1 MAKTGRPRIQI
12 DEAQFKDLCN
22 MLCTEAEIAAFF
34 HCDIDTLWRW
44 CKRTYKKPFAE
55 VFAEF
60 SANGKMSLRRK
71 QFALAEKSAAMA
83 IFLGKN
89 YLGQTDQVENKI
101 EFEND
106 GFIDALKGQAQDT
119 FKNAGDIVEE

>member
-12 DEAQFKDLCN
+12 DETQFKDLCN

-34 HCDIDTLWRW
+34 HCDTDTLWRW
-44 CKRTYKKPFAE
+44 CKRTYKKPFTE

-89 YLGQTDQVENKI
+89 YLGQTDQIENKV

>member
-22 MLCTEAEIAAFF
+22 MLCTEEEIAGFF
-34 HCDIDTLWRW
+34 HCDRDTLWRW
-44 CKRTYKKPFAE
+44 CKRTYKKPFTE
-55 VFAEF
+55 VFKEF